1 MKSDGAKECCDCYLL
16 IVVFLQKLVD
26 FFLYPH
32 CIIGIQAITS
42 LLHWFGFFVKM
53 IWCWQNV
60 GSNPFISSNDHA
72 KTSLYCR
79 NKFTNYALL
88 CEGISLAIST
98 IFCSPF
104 SHAWLRSSSVEVFTL
119 WDTFNSRSI
128 ASCWYWNSFKDLGSS
143 CWGCSYVTSIFSLL
157 MNGVLIYTTSISNN
171 GIILGFS
178 SIYCS
183 ISLSSNPSII
193 LIDLAYNGTR
203 IPF

>member
-1 MKSDGAKECCDCYLL
+1 M
-16 IVVFLQKLVD
+16 
-26 FFLYPH
+26 
-32 CIIGIQAITS
+32 
-42 LLHWFGFFVKM
+42 
-53 IWCWQNV
+53 
-60 GSNPFISSNDHA
+60 SSKDQA

-171 GIILGFS
+171 GIIFGFS
-178 SIYCS
+178 ARYCS
-183 ISLSSNPSII
+183 ISLSSKPSII
-193 LIDLAYNGTR
+193 FIYSTYNGTNSFLVNIFSRVETRSLVLPLRNEMIFFCQICFILAVYNHGQR
-203 IPF
+203 I